1 MLIQRRLMREQ
12 RVPDVVV
19 LVVVLVP
26 GAAAALHELH
36 EQFPVAHLLVLLLPR
51 GLSALAFLSLRC
63 MASAPSSSTSTKA
76 DVREE
81 CD

>member
-1 MLIQRRLMREQ
+1 MREQ

-26 GAAAALHELH
+26 GAAASAALHELH

-51 GLSALAFLSLRC
+51 GSSALTFLSLRR
-63 MASAPSSSTSTKA
+63 MASSPSSSSTTSAKA